1 MGGSLKILLS
11 LQSHFLDIGLVK
23 FKLFSTVPFVCLWPR
38 RGAEATA
45 DIPAPSSQVA
55 HFLSH
60 ESDDHFNLLRT
71 RHEKILSLDI
81 FKNHPGT
88 WPSA

>member
-11 LQSHFLDIGLVK
+11 LQSHFVDIGLVK

-38 RGAEATA
+38 RGSEQTA

-55 HFLSH
+55 PFLSH
-60 ESDDHFNLLRT
+60 ESDDQLNLLRT
-71 RHEKILSLDI
+71 HHEKNTLIGHLQE
-81 FKNHPGT
+81 P
-88 WPSA
+88 A